1 MASVFLSRCHDRI
14 EQGVSI
20 PRGPSEWDL
29 APDINKAVRDELW
42 MDGHDPYRLEDGT
55 LTSRVKVINAM
66 CADKSVVG
74 PPYYAIEIH
83 FNSSRDTGRQ
93 GFFAMAH
100 RNSREGIYL
109 ANRIVDEMAH
119 VLGHNKNRGVN
130 KVDSKTQWVGR
141 RYAYKTAR
149 QYFVCKTVCP
159 AVLIEVGFLSS
170 PTEAAWLVQS
180 RNRSRLGKAIG
191 QGIVK
196 YLKGNDHD

>member
-20 PRGPSEWDL
+20 PRGASEWDL
-29 APDINKAVRDELW
+29 APAINKAVRDEIWLA
-42 MDGHDPYRLEDGT
+42 DHNPYRLEDGT
-55 LTSRVKVINAM
+55 LASRVKVINAM

-100 RNSREGIYL
+100 RNSHEGIYL

-119 VLGHNKNRGVN
+119 VLGHGKNRGVN

-141 RYAYKTAR
+141 RYQYKTAR
-149 QYFVCKTVCP
+149 QYFICRTSCP
-159 AVLIEVGFLSS
+159 AVLIECGFLSN
-170 PTEAAWLVQS
+170 PDEAKWFV
-180 RNRSRLGKAIG
+180 RGDNRSRLGKAIG
-191 QGIVK
+191 QATVE
-196 YLKGNDHD
+196 YLKGTEHD